1 MKPNTQDDEN
11 VVLSTKF
18 KKLKTFPESLEPQ
31 KDVIP
36 EWVFEQAIDW
46 KIVHDKVT
54 GSLRTCFCVPVSL
67 LLRKT
72 SKDTGQEFVTSQIRP
87 EDKTKGEVAEIA
99 DQIFRMGQETPIA
112 SKYYKHIEETHIKLG
127 NGRWRGTNKNVLS
140 GVKQIPNIISN
151 EELETIPSN
160 YIWTYFLEMT
170 NDMEIYDYQVAHDSR
185 NTAQTNIS
193 KKQMKTIIR
202 RKIITGN
209 LTDSQ
214 GRWSSLKKSEKVQV
228 ICNYLDNVIRGVYTG
243 SGKNLAND
251 ILKGQKNEA
260 LGIVTWDK
268 ETIYEAFKNHIS
280 DFSSIFEE
288 ESLQKAIDLALK
300 KEASLGPGTVLENV
314 KLLNT
319 GEEVRIAIYCNA
331 SNLKE
336 GAAIQHCL
344 LSKIVNELCDK
355 ILFFLSFDSGGKQGS
370 IKERQKKAIADIK
383 LMNKKLGKN
392 VIDYCAFPQQHS
404 ANAASTNVFFETIE
418 SFECATLEE

>member
-1 MKPNTQDDEN
+1 MKPNTKDNQN

-18 KKLKTFPESLEPQ
+18 KNLKTFPESLEL
-31 KDVIP
+31 KKGTFP

-72 SKDTGQEFVTSQIRP
+72 AKDTGQEFVTSQIRP

-99 DQIFRMGQETPIA
+99 DQICRMGQETPIA

-127 NGRWRGTNKNVLS
+127 NGRWRGINKNVLS
-140 GVKQIPNIISN
+140 GVTQIPNIISN
-151 EELETIPSN
+151 EELKTIPSN
-160 YIWTYFLEMT
+160 YIWTYFLEMS
-170 NDMEIYDYQVAHDSR
+170 NDMDVYDYQVAHDAR

-193 KKQMKTIIR
+193 KKQMKTVIR
-202 RKIITGN
+202 RRIITGN

-214 GRWSSLKKSEKVQV
+214 GRWSVLKKAQKIKV
-228 ICNYLDNVIRGVYTG
+228 ICDYLDNVVGGVYTG

-251 ILKGQKNEA
+251 ILKGQENEA

-268 ETIYEAFKNHIS
+268 PTVYEAFKNHIN
-280 DFSSIFEE
+280 DFSSVFEK
-288 ESLQKAIDLALK
+288 ESLQKAVNLALK
-300 KEASLGPGTVLENV
+300 KEKSLGPGTVLENV
-314 KLLNT
+314 KLLDT
-319 GEEVRIAIYCNA
+319 GEEVKIAIYCNA

-355 ILFFLSFDSGGKQGS
+355 ILFFLSFDTGGKKGS
-370 IKERQKKAIADIK
+370 IKEQQEKAVVDIK
-383 LMNKKLGKN
+383 EINKKLGKN
-392 VIDYCAFPQQHS
+392 IIDYCAFAQQHS
-404 ANAASTNVFFETIE
+404 ANAASTNVFFEKIE
-418 SFECATLEE
+418 SF